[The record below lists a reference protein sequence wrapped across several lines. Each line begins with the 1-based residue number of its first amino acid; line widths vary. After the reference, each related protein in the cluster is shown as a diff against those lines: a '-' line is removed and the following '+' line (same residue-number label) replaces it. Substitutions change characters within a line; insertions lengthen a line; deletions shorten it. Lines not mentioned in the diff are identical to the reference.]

1 MSHSVY
7 VILYFFFFLVF
18 FSAIT
23 IFVQENSFTIHL
35 LAKMAIHTIDTLG
48 IFHFGQEKRGAGT
61 RVPIR
66 REKKFHF
73 VCMWLRSTWL
83 SLAGVRAFYLSLS
96 LTILSLGWLDCLRR
110 FNCKIK
116 LKGTLIPPKCLKH
129 INFQSSN
136 IFVKYLHS
144 NRAFVYVCGSV

>member
-7 VILYFFFFLVF
+7 VILYFFFVFLVF

-83 SLAGVRAFYLSLS
+83 SLAGVRAFYLSLTHNLIS
-96 LTILSLGWLDCLRR
+96 WLTWLPAPFQLQNQIERNFDTTEMPKAYQFSIIEYL
-110 FNCKIK
+110 CKIS
-116 LKGTLIPPKCLKH
+116 T
-129 INFQSSN
+129 QQ
-136 IFVKYLHS
+136 
-144 NRAFVYVCGSV
+144 